1 MGMFPQERRSTW
13 KNTEHEMETGFVWGL
28 IGIRGLVV
36 GLNVTCV
43 VSRTLKILYI
53 PNNFSYF
60 HSHLTKSP

>member
-36 GLNVTCV
+36 GLKVYLHGLEDFENTV
-43 VSRTLKILYI
+43 Y
-53 PNNFSYF
+53 P
-60 HSHLTKSP
+60 